1 MKLILELSGEHPT
14 LPFSEAECVGDIIK
28 KGMQVAVVDC
38 PVPKATQRLAM
49 THSIIRYMGEC
60 SASYES
66 FAEMLETLSIESDVS
81 FAGRVK
87 KVSDTKIPDS
97 QLELE
102 RCIGSH
108 IKGKVSL
115 SSPEREYRAIF
126 SGDICYFGE
135 VMYRIDRGGF
145 EYRNPMRR
153 AFFHPGVMM
162 PVLARTLVNLA
173 QTKKG
178 DVLLD
183 PFCGTG
189 GILLEGMLLDA
200 DVIGTDMDISMLKG
214 CLENLS
220 RAEVLKVDS
229 TNLPITDCSV
239 DSVVT
244 DLPYGQS
251 VCIKA
256 ESMNALYNDSIS
268 EMRRVLKKGKR
279 AVVVTHVDVR
289 EIAKKH
295 FDIVQFHEQRVHK
308 SLTRRIMV
316 LE

>member
-14 LPFSEAECVGDIIK
+14 LPLSEAECVGNIIK
-28 KGMQVAVVDC
+28 KEMQVAILEC
-38 PVPKATQRLAM
+38 PDPSATQRLAM
-49 THSIIRYMGEC
+49 TLCIVRYIGEC
-60 SASYES
+60 DATLKS
-66 FAEMLETLSIESDVS
+66 FTEMLDSLSIESEVP

-87 KVSDTKIPDS
+87 KISDTKIPQS

-108 IKGKVSL
+108 IKGPVSL
-115 SSPEREYRAIF
+115 SNPVTEYRAIF
-126 SGDICYFGE
+126 SGNTCYFGE
-135 VMYRIDRGGF
+135 VLYRIDRGGF

-162 PVLARTLVNLA
+162 PILARTLVNLA
-173 QTKKG
+173 QIKEG
-178 DVLLD
+178 DTLLD

-189 GILLEGMLLDA
+189 GILLEGKLLGCR
-200 DVIGTDMDISMLKG
+200 VIGTDMDLFMLKG
-214 CLENLS
+214 CLENLPD
-220 RAEVLKVDS
+220 AEVLKVDS

-289 EIAKKH
+289 EIAKNH
-295 FDIVQFHEQRVHK
+295 FNIVQFHEQRVHK